1 MQIQHETQPLSVHD
15 RCSSQPHCI
24 NLSLYSLHVKFNQTA
39 HAELN
44 LHLTQFFPCAC
55 LLGSL
60 SPPQNIKP
68 VIFSGKKCRRNIL
81 ISLMTLQIILS
92 GKRCSW
98 LFNMWHLNKCV
109 HEVSLQLYQMSGT
122 SMNVT
127 AASNSVHTVGGGK
140 HWRISI
146 KRDNAKTRLNV

>member
-15 RCSSQPHCI
+15 RRSSQPHSI
-24 NLSLYSLHVKFNQTA
+24 NLSLHSLHVKFNQTA

-68 VIFSGKKCRRNIL
+68 VIFSGKKRNIL

-92 GKRCSW
+92 GKRCS
-98 LFNMWHLNKCV
+98 
-109 HEVSLQLYQMSGT
+109 
-122 SMNVT
+122 
-127 AASNSVHTVGGGK
+127 
-140 HWRISI
+140 
-146 KRDNAKTRLNV
+146 